1 MLLPVVAERL
11 AHVLFNGHSVLSKGS
26 RKHVNRQNLRDRNS
40 LIYFTVCITV
50 YHKFSSFVFIFI
62 VLMKIFMTLPKYFGT
77 VRRIIDSFIDE
88 TILLYIVMCYF
99 IYILAYCLHFNKHI
113 FIYY

>member
-11 AHVLFNGHSVLSKGS
+11 AHVLFNGLSVLSKGL
-26 RKHVNRQNLRDRNS
+26 RKHVNRQNLRDRNF

-62 VLMKIFMTLPKYFGT
+62 ALIKIFMTLCKYFGT
-77 VRRIIDSFIDE
+77 IRRTIDKIYCNVLFYVYFS
-88 TILLYIVMCYF
+88 ILFY
-99 IYILAYCLHFNKHI
+99 HFNKYI
-113 FIYY
+113 SIY